1 MQQLG
6 LSAFCL
12 TTADRSVFPNMAGA
26 AYGFAGMGPYRG
38 GQADLL
44 RVPYGDYNCLKL
56 PPDAEAKQND
66 YVGRHFSHRLALHRA
81 GRTLPRRVDSHL

>member
-1 MQQLG
+1 VRAFPLRKRNGVPSVQHSFPIRISSPRRNAIDRRNHMQQLG

-38 GQADLL
+38 G
-44 RVPYGDYNCLKL
+44 
-56 PPDAEAKQND
+56 
-66 YVGRHFSHRLALHRA
+66 
-81 GRTLPRRVDSHL
+81 